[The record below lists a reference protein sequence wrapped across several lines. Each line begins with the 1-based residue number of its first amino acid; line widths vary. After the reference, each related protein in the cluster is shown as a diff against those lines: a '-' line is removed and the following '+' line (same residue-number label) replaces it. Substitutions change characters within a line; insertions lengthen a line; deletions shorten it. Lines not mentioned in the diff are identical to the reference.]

1 MYCIPTAYRAVQTRD
16 SRMDTAWELAG
27 KETVFCLAQVP
38 LTCTGVPDD
47 ILNPKNQWS
56 NKGRVRQDSR
66 APGRPVPGKLDVL
79 CMWTSIKN
87 ASGLCVAT
95 PPPIS
100 ECCISI

>member
-56 NKGRVRQDSR
+56 NKGEFDKTLAHLADLYQVS
-66 APGRPVPGKLDVL
+66 
-79 CMWTSIKN
+79 
-87 ASGLCVAT
+87 
-95 PPPIS
+95 
-100 ECCISI
+100 